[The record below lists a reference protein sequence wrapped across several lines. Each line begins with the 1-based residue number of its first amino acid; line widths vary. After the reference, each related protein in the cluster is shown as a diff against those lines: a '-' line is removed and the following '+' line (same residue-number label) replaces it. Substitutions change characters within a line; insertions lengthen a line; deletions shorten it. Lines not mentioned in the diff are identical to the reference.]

1 MKSVSLPK
9 GWRSFIKPEEEAATK
24 IQAGVRGVLSRKRTK
39 KIKDNIRKIKERN
52 EKFKANMR
60 EIQERQEANMRKIQE
75 LQEANLK
82 RQEQRNKEF
91 NAETKKRREQHARED
106 TVHELVN
113 ALTWAVAEKQAS
125 RQFLPISTNKLL
137 EFVDEKTKNLL
148 KNDKYKIFSENET
161 LRNDA
166 VQRVKNNIFE
176 QARFIKEF
184 QNKRRKETMKLER
197 KRIEKRLEG
206 LRNQGKI

>member
-1 MKSVSLPK
+1 
-9 GWRSFIKPEEEAATK
+9 
-24 IQAGVRGVLSRKRTK
+24 
-39 KIKDNIRKIKERN
+39 
-52 EKFKANMR
+52 
-60 EIQERQEANMRKIQE
+60 
-75 LQEANLK
+75 
-82 RQEQRNKEF
+82 
-91 NAETKKRREQHARED
+91 
-106 TVHELVN
+106 ELVN